1 MKMASRERFLD
12 DYEISLLV
20 CDSDDSEDD
29 RHNDNDIG
37 LSGSEDEEYAVE
49 EVLMI
54 ILTLCTVLLTLVTM
68 GSRKTQMMSIQKQ
81 EKAQTRRRVFLKART
96 LPGAGHLP

>member
-1 MKMASRERFLD
+1 MASCEQFLD
-12 DYEISLLV
+12 YYEISHLG
-20 CDSDDSEDD
+20 CDSDDSVDD
-29 RHNDNDIG
+29 RNSDDDIG
-37 LSGSEDEEYAVE
+37 LSDSEDEEDAVE

-81 EKAQTRRRVFLKART
+81 EKAQTRRRMFLKART